1 MLKYISVLIPAL
13 YYMTCFGYGTV
24 LFALTGAQLFAQLY
38 HFTVSQT
45 GLILSIPLTI
55 GCLLGECSA
64 GWVTDLLVRRYAMRN
79 GGHRKPEVRIDAL
92 WLGLLIPVG
101 VIIVGVCFSHY
112 KSVDWIGPAFGMGI
126 ACFGL
131 QVSTTV
137 VYTYTTDVRIISQ
150 YLLPWRSC

>member
-1 MLKYISVLIPAL
+1 
-13 YYMTCFGYGTV
+13 
-24 LFALTGAQLFAQLY
+24 
-38 HFTVSQT
+38 
-45 GLILSIPLTI
+45 
-55 GCLLGECSA
+55 
-64 GWVTDLLVRRYAMRN
+64 MRN

-112 KSVDWIGPAFGMGI
+112 KSVGWIGPAFGMGI